1 MTVWTVVY
9 QVPPCMGFSR
19 QEYWSGLPFPHQILQ
34 NCDTQFF
41 WAGACC
47 DPLCLA
53 KHEAELSA
61 QRLRDAVSSMT
72 QRGRVQALSSSL
84 RSPAEVFCCFEPN
97 WVSQG
102 EEACGSPL
110 AAQVEGM
117 VHGTRW
123 RSNQGS
129 PGHPLPPWCSGCS
142 SAIGVGQVIIVLFV
156 IELFCV
162 LKQLTHVK
170 CFEQYL
176 KHSKHSKTLNINT
189 VFPCSPLCSCGSDIY
204 FPTYCLS

>member
-1 MTVWTVVY
+1 MDCSLPGSSIHGIFQARILEWGAISSPNPPELWHTVLLGRSLLW
-9 QVPPCMGFSR
+9 
-19 QEYWSGLPFPHQILQ
+19 
-34 NCDTQFF
+34 
-41 WAGACC
+41 
-47 DPLCLA
+47 LCLA

-110 AAQVEGM
+110 AAQVEGT
-117 VHGTRW
+117 VHRTRW
-123 RSNQGS
+123 RSNRGS

-142 SAIGVGQVIIVLFV
+142 STMGVGWVIIVLFI

-176 KHSKHSKTLNINT
+176 KHSKHSKH
-189 VFPCSPLCSCGSDIY
+189 
-204 FPTYCLS
+204 